1 MNLHVREAII
11 TDYIEINNLVKEV
24 HNLHVENRPD
34 VYVNTDTPLIKE
46 DFYELLRPVTQRY
59 L

>member
-24 HNLHVENRPD
+24 HNLH
-34 VYVNTDTPLIKE
+34 LIIKS
-46 DFYELLRPVTQRY
+46 
-59 L
+59 